1 MSFKETDDE
10 FKHEDDEFKHEI
22 EREETVTTE
31 EYENADAEVCTE
43 IFKHIVDLTKAYTNN
58 LQQITHTY
66 KAELSRIGFALV
78 LGVRAADH
86 PVVSV
91 LNGTAKNIK
100 LEILD
105 LIQQITKQTSK
116 AKKEDDE

>member
-1 MSFKETDDE
+1 MSKETE
-10 FKHEDDEFKHEI
+10 DEFKHEI
-22 EREETVTTE
+22 ERKETVTPE
-31 EYENADAEVCTE
+31 EYENADAEVCAE
-43 IFKHIVDLTKAYTNN
+43 IFTHIVDLTKAYTNN

-91 LNGTAKNIK
+91 FNGTAKNIK
-100 LEILD
+100 LELLD
-105 LIQQITKQTSK
+105 LIQQISEKTSK
-116 AKKEDDE
+116 AKKEEDDE